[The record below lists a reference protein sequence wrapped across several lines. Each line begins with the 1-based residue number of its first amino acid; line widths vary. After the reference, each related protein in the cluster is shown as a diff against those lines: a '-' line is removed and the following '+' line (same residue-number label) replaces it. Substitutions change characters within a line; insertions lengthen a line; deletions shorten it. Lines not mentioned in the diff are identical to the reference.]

1 MEIVCHN
8 DSVLSIERN
17 RAEELVPLIVADVYQ
32 LAGAFRRVG
41 ERIAQSTGRT
51 QAQWQVL
58 SAASGGGKTVP
69 QIARRLGYARQ
80 SVQRT
85 ADLLVESGL
94 AEFTANP
101 DHQRSPY
108 LELTAKGREVL
119 KRLTVA
125 AEKMHGKLANRSSA
139 ADLRK
144 TLRVLRQLCAA
155 IDPFDRELR

>member
-1 MEIVCHN
+1 M
-8 DSVLSIERN
+8 
-17 RAEELVPLIVADVYQ
+17 
-32 LAGAFRRVG
+32 
-41 ERIAQSTGRT
+41 
-51 QAQWQVL
+51 
-58 SAASGGGKTVP
+58 P

-108 LELTAKGREVL
+108 LEPTARGREVL
-119 KRLTVA
+119 KRLTTA
-125 AEKMHGKLANRSSA
+125 AEKMNGKLAGRFSA

-144 TLRVLRQLCAA
+144 TLRMLRQLCAA
-155 IDPFDRELR
+155 VDPLDEEIR